1 MTQRRLQDLPREAC
15 FTLLSQEVV
24 GRLVYVDDL
33 GPVAIPVNYALD
45 AETVVFRIEAGSKA
59 RALQGPVAFEV
70 DQIDHA
76 EKAGWSVLLRGT
88 CHELDIELVRAAQ
101 TDHRPLSQAL
111 GGGAAQLLGLPRAW
125 FGDRAAAGRP
135 VLRTRLLRAPSIRVE
150 PSRGARQRREA
161 GWTMGASDR
170 STT

>member
-88 CHELDIELVRAAQ
+88 CHELDIELVPALLKRI
-101 TDHRPLSQAL
+101 TDHFPRP
-111 GGGAAQLLGLPRAW
+111 W
-125 FGDRAAAGRP
+125 AAGQHNCWVSLVPGSVTGRQLAAPFFAP
-135 VLRTRLLRAPSIRVE
+135 VF
-150 PSRGARQRREA
+150 
-161 GWTMGASDR
+161 
-170 STT
+170 